1 MISFLELHLLESTAF
16 AILVCLLALCLR
28 KRSAAARHSVWLI
41 AATKFAVPAAL
52 FSAVGAYV
60 HGFFPLPQPL
70 VVISASLSK
79 LLPAQSAPTPIAD
92 ALAGFWLL
100 LGFIWFSGSFMMLAV
115 WFRQLPS
122 SFEASKKVL
131 DSEKVSLFRMQQC
144 LGYRRTVRLQS
155 SESKRE
161 PVLSG
166 IWHPTI
172 TVPHGLST
180 KLTPTELDS
189 VMLHELAHAKRWD
202 NLTGVF
208 VHTLVCLF
216 WFHPLLWWIERRL
229 IAEREFACDEIVV
242 RYGAPPEDYVAG
254 ILKVC
259 RFHLAGTVA
268 GISGVTSSNLKR
280 RMEEIMSYSLRKPA
294 PYAPKLLLGML
305 IAAMTIAPLTLGFLK
320 LSSAYGQAK
329 PVDKPSS
336 GQVNDRA
343 PVGCTFESTPY
354 PEGTV
359 IQVGEG
365 SEQMCV
371 RVQAR
376 NPNDP
381 DHPTH
386 LAQWIRT
393 NETVRERTR
402 NVVHL
407 PEPPPFSCKPKPS
420 SSTKLCSC
428 EGAENGFSRGSIV
441 DSAKGKLSC
450 EYGNWRPATRKE
462 LGYPN

>member
-16 AILVCLLALCLR
+16 AIVVCLLVLCLR
-28 KRSAAARHSVWLI
+28 KRSAAARHTAWLI
-41 AATKFAVPAAL
+41 AAAKFAVPAAL
-52 FSAVGAYV
+52 FSAFGAYV
-60 HGFFPLPQPL
+60 HGLFPSPQPL
-70 VVISASLSK
+70 VVISASLTRF
-79 LLPAQSAPTPIAD
+79 LPARSAPTAAPE

-100 LGFIWFSGSFMMLAV
+100 LGLIWFSGAVMMLAV
-115 WFRQLPS
+115 WFRCLLS
-122 SFEASKKVL
+122 SFEASSKVL

-144 LGYRRTVRLQS
+144 LGYRRTVRLRS

-172 TVPHGLST
+172 TVPHELST
-180 KLTPTELDS
+180 TLTPTELDA

-216 WFHPLLWWIERRL
+216 WFHPLLWWIERQL
-229 IAEREFACDEIVV
+229 IAEREFACDEMVI

-259 RFHLAGTVA
+259 RLYLAGAVA
-268 GISGVTSSNLKR
+268 GISGVTSSNLKKR
-280 RMEEIMSYSLRKPA
+280 TEEIMSYSLRKPV
-294 PYAPKLLLGML
+294 PYAPRLLLGVL

-329 PVDKPSS
+329 PQDKSSS
-336 GQVNDRA
+336 GQVND
-343 PVGCTFESTPY
+343 PSLVSCTFASTPY

-365 SEQMCV
+365 SEQLCAKV
-371 RVQAR
+371 LAW
-376 NPNDP
+376 NADP
-381 DHPTH
+381 DQPGY
-386 LAQWIRT
+386 AVQWIRT
-393 NETVRERTR
+393 NKTIRERSN

-407 PEPPPFSCKPKPS
+407 PEPPPFSCRPKPS
-420 SSTKLCSC
+420 SSTKFCSC
-428 EGAENGFSRGSIV
+428 ERAENGFSSGSLV
-441 DSAKGKLSC
+441 DSARGKLRC
-450 EYGNWRPATRKE
+450 DKGDWRAATRKE
-462 LGYPN
+462 LGYTN